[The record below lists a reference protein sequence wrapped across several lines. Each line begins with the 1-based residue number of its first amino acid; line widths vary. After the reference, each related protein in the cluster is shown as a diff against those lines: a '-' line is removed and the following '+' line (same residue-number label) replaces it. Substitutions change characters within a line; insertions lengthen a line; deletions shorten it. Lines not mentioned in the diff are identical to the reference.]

1 MPQNDFTT
9 DKGHAEPIGMAR
21 EVRNRKDGASAA
33 AEGEVGSVY
42 TVDDGS
48 VPAWAKKPVF
58 SGAEMAKVM
67 DDAAAGVG

>member
-1 MPQNDFTT
+1 
-9 DKGHAEPIGMAR
+9 MAR
-21 EVRNRKDGASAA
+21 EMRNRKDGASAA